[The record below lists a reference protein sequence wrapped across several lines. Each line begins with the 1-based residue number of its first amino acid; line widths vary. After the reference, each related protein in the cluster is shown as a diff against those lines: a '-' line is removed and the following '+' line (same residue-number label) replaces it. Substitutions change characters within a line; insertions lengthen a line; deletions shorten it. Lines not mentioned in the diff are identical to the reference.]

1 MVIYLTEDEILYI
14 HCDIMETHQEP
25 ESQIGI
31 KYPHKFKAMLERP
44 KSGFGDSEFY
54 PSIIEKACC
63 YYHSI
68 VRNHIFHN
76 GNKRT
81 GLSVFIT
88 FLLINGYEFTMAEKN
103 LEDYTVELADNPKYA
118 TNDCIGIMVKDLEK
132 YISKF

>member
-1 MVIYLTEDEILYI
+1 MVKYLTEDEILYI

-25 ESQIGI
+25 ESQIGV
-31 KYPHKFKAMLERP
+31 KYPDKFKAMLERP
-44 KSGFGDSEFY
+44 KSGFGDFEFY
-54 PSIIEKACC
+54 PCIIEKACC

-68 VRNHIFHN
+68 TRNHIFHN

-88 FLLINGYEFTMAEKN
+88 FLLINGYEFTMPEQE

-118 TNDCIGIMVKDLEK
+118 TNDCISIMVKELEK
-132 YISKF
+132 YMREF